1 MPLSQVMESF
11 ETPQTR
17 KRKHPEPQDGSHKS
31 EPKDSVGICSNRSY
45 SSVPSKS
52 HKKRNA
58 VQEEANNKAECK
70 QDSEHARQ
78 IIPHVSR
85 RISKN
90 RTAASPKSA

>member
-11 ETPQTR
+11 VNPQTR

-78 IIPHVSR
+78 IY
-85 RISKN
+85 
-90 RTAASPKSA
+90 SPCFAENIEK